1 MRESINRVKGGVAVD
16 DFQAAAARAGAHEME
31 VVERS
36 LTRSVSNVRKCIW
49 AEAFRSQ
56 GAADIGY
63 PWKCKQDYALA
74 SAIHPRFK
82 MKRTKTLMQGDD
94 CCDFTWYWEE
104 DE

>member
-1 MRESINRVKGGVAVD
+1 MD
-16 DFQAAAARAGAHEME
+16 DFQAAYGVLIKHSSQKIFEGAHEME

-36 LTRSVSNVRKCIW
+36 PNRSVSNIRKCIW
-49 AEAFRSQ
+49 AETFRSL

-63 PWKCKQDYALA
+63 LWECKQDYVLA
-74 SAIHPRFK
+74 STIHPRFK

-104 DE
+104 E